1 MPTGQSPQRT
11 LSARPGSKLIDVSQH
26 DLSSEI
32 RDFRNTTTASFNA
45 LRQDFVESLI
55 DQRDR

>member
-1 MPTGQSPQRT
+1 MHPQR
-11 LSARPGSKLIDVSQH
+11 AAHGSKLIDVSQD

-32 RDFRNTTTASFNA
+32 RDFRNATTASFNA